1 MRILAIDYGDAR
13 TGLAV
18 CDPGELL
25 ASPLTTI
32 THYDPAEVARQ
43 AAQAANDA
51 GAQRIIVGYPLN
63 MDGSAGPRAQ
73 ICQDFALTLRELT
86 PLPVLL
92 WDERGTTITATRYL
106 NATDTRGKKRK
117 QVIDA
122 VAATVILESY
132 LVWRKNHP
140 GEEEPHGTL

>member
-32 THYDPAEVARQ
+32 THSDPAEVARQ

-73 ICQDFALTLRELT
+73 ICQDFALTLQKLT

-92 WDERGTTITATRYL
+92 WDERGTTVTATRYL

>member
-13 TGLAV
+13 TGLAI

-32 THYDPAEVARQ
+32 THYDPARVAEQ
-43 AAQAANDA
+43 AAEAAA
-51 GAQRIIVGYPLN
+51 GQKAQQIVVGYPLN

-73 ICQDFALTLRELT
+73 LCRDFARTLSGLTAI
-86 PLPVLL
+86 PVTL
-92 WDERGTTITATRYL
+92 WDERGTTVTATRYL

-117 QVIDA
+117 QVIDS

-132 LVWRKNHP
+132 LAWRKNHP
-140 GEEEPHGTL
+140 GEEAPHGTL

>member
-43 AAQAANDA
+43 AAQAANNA

-73 ICQDFALTLRELT
+73 ICQDFALTLQKLT
-86 PLPVLL
+86 SLPVLL
-92 WDERGTTITATRYL
+92 WDERGTTVTATRYL

>member
-1 MRILAIDYGDAR
+1 MLFRSL
-13 TGLAV
+13 
-18 CDPGELL
+18 
-25 ASPLTTI
+25 
-32 THYDPAEVARQ
+32 Q
-43 AAQAANDA
+43 K
-51 GAQRIIVGYPLN
+51 
-63 MDGSAGPRAQ
+63 
-73 ICQDFALTLRELT
+73 LT

-92 WDERGTTITATRYL
+92 WDERGTTVTATRYL

>member
-1 MRILAIDYGDAR
+1 
-13 TGLAV
+13 
-18 CDPGELL
+18 
-25 ASPLTTI
+25 
-32 THYDPAEVARQ
+32 
-43 AAQAANDA
+43 
-51 GAQRIIVGYPLN
+51 

-73 ICQDFALTLRELT
+73 ICQDFALTLQKLT

-92 WDERGTTITATRYL
+92 WDERGTTVTATRYL

>member
-43 AAQAANDA
+43 AAQAANNA

-73 ICQDFALTLRELT
+73 ICQDFALTLQKLT

-92 WDERGTTITATRYL
+92 WDERSTTVTATRYL

>member
-43 AAQAANDA
+43 AAQAANNA

-73 ICQDFALTLRELT
+73 ICQDFALTLPKLT

-92 WDERGTTITATRYL
+92 WDERGTTVTATRYL